1 MWPLAWSG
9 VRFLKLTL
17 AAPLENG
24 LEKAEGA
31 AGGRESGGC
40 SLPGGDDVGGLDAVA
55 EEQVERSTW
64 CIADRLA
71 GLGAGEKADSG
82 MFPTG

>member
-1 MWPLAWSG
+1 M
-9 VRFLKLTL
+9 V
-17 AAPLENG
+17 AAASRVEMML
-24 LEKAEGA
+24 
-31 AGGRESGGC
+31 
-40 SLPGGDDVGGLDAVA
+40 VA
-55 EEQVERSTW
+55 LMQWLRSKVERSTW